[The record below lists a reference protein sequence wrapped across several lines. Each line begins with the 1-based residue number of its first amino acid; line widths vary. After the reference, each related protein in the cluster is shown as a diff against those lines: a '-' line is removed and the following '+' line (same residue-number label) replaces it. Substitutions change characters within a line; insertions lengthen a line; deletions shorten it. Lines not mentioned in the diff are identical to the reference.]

1 MTLNYLTSLSK
12 FYTIDNCDITKI
24 GSWESYTFNNCI
36 IRTAQ
41 DLSAEIYSFFGNDL
55 IFNNCNFKLAD
66 GYTQTEISFIGTDA
80 TKIRKFNNCIFE
92 ENTVI
97 SKFFVY
103 GTWLSCKFNKNFVAT
118 STDTN
123 NLGDILFEKCE
134 FYSTG
139 TLATSSKSYI
149 QFKNCVF
156 NKKPNIAE
164 YSINNVSFVDCI
176 IPE

>member
-1 MTLNYLTSLSK
+1 MTLNHLTSLSK

-24 GSWESYTFNNCI
+24 GQWKSYTFNNCI

-41 DLSAEIYSFFGNDL
+41 DLSAGIYSFFDDDL

-66 GYTQTEISFIGTDA
+66 GYTQTEMSFIGTNA

-97 SKFFVY
+97 SKQFVY

-134 FYSTG
+134 FYSTV